1 MNIAIDIEKVRFNM
15 VEQQIRT
22 WEVLDQDVLDL
33 LSQVKR
39 EDFVPAAYRALA
51 FVDMEIPLAHGAQG
65 AARLQTMMAPK
76 LEARIMQELAIQKHE
91 KVLEIGTGS
100 GYLTALLAKRAQQVV
115 SVEIFPE
122 FSQVA
127 GRNLQHAGI
136 SNAVLE
142 VGDAA
147 LAPPVL
153 MGIQGYD
160 VIVLTGSTPV
170 LPKAFLDAL
179 NPGGRLFAVVGDA
192 PVMEAMLYTKTTD
205 GTIAA
210 MEIFETVLTPL
221 INAQQPQRFEF

>member
-1 MNIAIDIEKVRFNM
+1 M
-15 VEQQIRT
+15 
-22 WEVLDQDVLDL
+22 
-33 LSQVKR
+33 
-39 EDFVPAAYRALA
+39 
-51 FVDMEIPLAHGAQG
+51 
-65 AARLQTMMAPK
+65 
-76 LEARIMQELAIQKHE
+76 
-91 KVLEIGTGS
+91 
-100 GYLTALLAKRAQQVV
+100 
-115 SVEIFPE
+115 
-122 FSQVA
+122 
-127 GRNLQHAGI
+127 
-136 SNAVLE
+136 
-142 VGDAA
+142 GDAA

-153 MGIQGYD
+153 MGLQGYD